1 MPTAEDIRN
10 AIKPV
15 VDPELMLSVVD
26 LGLIYDV
33 SVDEEQKKATITM
46 TLTSPMCPVGPQII
60 AGVKSAAESVE
71 GIEQAHIELVWN
83 PPWDPAQMATDDVK
97 DILGI
102 W

>member
-1 MPTAEDIRN
+1 MPTNEEVRQ

-15 VDPELMLSVVD
+15 IDPELMLSILD

-33 SVDEEQKKATITM
+33 DVKDEEPKAHVKM

-60 AGVKSAAESVE
+60 AGVKAAAESVD
-71 GIEQAHIELVWN
+71 GIDEAEIELVWN
-83 PPWDPAQMATDDVK
+83 PPWDPESMATDEVK